1 MNYFHKIFI
10 FVLLII
16 LTSCGGKDVD
26 KKDIIEEEEINL
38 QMIAAYKE
46 GIKALEERDTLFA
59 AKKFNEAE
67 ILFPQSIWAP
77 RSALMAG
84 YAYYSDSYYG
94 DAIFELNRYLKTY
107 PQDKNQAYAHYLI
120 GLSYYENIQ
129 DEKKDLKPLL
139 KAKDKFLYIL
149 SDYPNTD
156 FALDAQFKLDLI
168 SDILA
173 SKEMYLANY
182 YIDKEKWIPA
192 INRFKVVISK
202 YGETI
207 YVEEALHRL
216 VEIHY
221 KIGLELEAKKYA
233 NVLGYNYLSSDWYKE
248 SYKIFNRDYT
258 QEREKLEKKNKKSI
272 FKKFK
277 KLLQ

>member
-1 MNYFHKIFI
+1 MNNFHKILIFI
-10 FVLLII
+10 LLII
-16 LTSCGGKDVD
+16 ITSCGGKDVN
-26 KKDIIEEEEINL
+26 KKYIIEEEEIDL

-46 GIKALEERDTLFA
+46 GKKALEEGDALFA

-77 RSALMAG
+77 RSVLMAA
-84 YAYYSDSYYG
+84 YAYYSEAYYG
-94 DAIFELNRYLKTY
+94 DAVFELNRYLKTY
-107 PQDKNQAYAHYLI
+107 PQDKNQIYAHYLI

-139 KAKDKFLYIL
+139 KAKDKFIYIL
-149 SDYPNTD
+149 SEYPNTD
-156 FALDAQFKLDLI
+156 FALDSQFKLDLI
-168 SDILA
+168 SDTLA

-192 INRFKVVISK
+192 INRFKVVINE
-202 YGETI
+202 YNETI

-221 KIGLELEAKKYA
+221 KIGLESEAIKYA
-233 NVLGYNYLSSDWYKE
+233 KVLGYNYLSSEWYKE
-248 SYKIFNRDYT
+248 SYKIFNKDYT
-258 QEREKLEKKNKKSI
+258 EDREKLEKKNKKSI
-272 FKKFK
+272 FKKLK
-277 KLLQ
+277 TLIQ

>member
-1 MNYFHKIFI
+1 MNKFHKIFI
-10 FVLLII
+10 FILLII
-16 LTSCGGKDVD
+16 LTSCGGKEVN
-26 KKDIIEEEEINL
+26 KKDTIDEEEIDL
-38 QMIAAYKE
+38 QMIAAYQE
-46 GIKALEERDTLFA
+46 GKKALEENDAIFA

-77 RSALMAG
+77 RSALMAA
-84 YAYYSDSYYG
+84 YAYYSEAYYG
-94 DAIFELNRYLKTY
+94 DAIFELRRYLKTY
-107 PQDKNQAYAHYLI
+107 PQDKNQSYAHYLI
-120 GLSYYENIQ
+120 GLSFYENIQ

-149 SDYPNTD
+149 SEYPNTD

-173 SKEMYLANY
+173 SKEIYLANY

-192 INRFKVVISK
+192 INRFKVVINE
-202 YGETI
+202 YNETI

-221 KIGLELEAKKYA
+221 KIGLELEAKRYA
-233 NVLGYNYLSSDWYKE
+233 SVLGYNYLSSEWYKE

-258 QEREKLEKKNKKSI
+258 EERKKLEKKNKKSI
-272 FKKFK
+272 FKKLK
-277 KLLQ
+277 TLIQ

>member
-77 RSALMAG
+77 RSVLMAA
-84 YAYYSDSYYG
+84 YAYYSDAYYG
-94 DAIFELNRYLKTY
+94 DAIFELKRYLKTY
-107 PQDKNQAYAHYLI
+107 PQDKNQIYAHYLI